1 MAKRIALFPGSFD
14 PFTNG
19 HLATVQQAS
28 KLFDHVTIAIMT
40 NTNKSP
46 LFTSDEKL
54 ALVQTAVA
62 RLSNVDVVAAATQL
76 TVDLARQIGATVII
90 RGLRNTTDFEY
101 EQAIAAMNK
110 LQAPDIESVFLMS
123 DPQYAFLS
131 SSLLKEVAAFNG
143 DIEKLVPKNIAEAL
157 NAKLAQK
164 EG

>member
-1 MAKRIALFPGSFD
+1 MTKRVALFPGSFD

-28 KLFDHVTIAIMT
+28 KLFDQVTIAIMT

-46 LFTSDEKL
+46 LFTSSEKL
-54 ALVQTAVA
+54 NLVQTAVA
-62 RLSNVDVVAAATQL
+62 DMANVNVVAATTQL
-76 TVDLARQIGATVII
+76 TVDLARQIGANVII

-101 EQAIAAMNK
+101 EQAIAAMNRI
-110 LQAPDIESVFLMS
+110 QAPDIESVFLMS

-131 SSLLKEVAAFNG
+131 SSLLKEVASFNG
-143 DIEKLVPKNIAEAL
+143 NIEKLVPKNIAQAL
-157 NAKLAQK
+157 NVKLAQK